1 MWPRRE
7 KTKFPRL
14 ARPFSSYLRGRIAHL
29 LPPAEAQA
37 YASDERIEHQVA
49 FALGATSK
57 KRAPIMTEA
66 QLDRAVRDRVDIA
79 AMVAEVERDDDPGSS
94 STPPP
99 PVPVVDEETHRVR
112 PVKWIGDP
120 LPSGE

>member
-14 ARPFSSYLRGRIAHL
+14 ARPFSSYLRGRLAHL

-49 FALGATSK
+49 FALGATTK
-57 KRAPIMTEA
+57 RRAPIMTEA
-66 QLDRAVRDRVDIA
+66 QLERAVRDRLDLLRL
-79 AMVAEVERDDDPGSS
+79 VAEVERDDGPQGGS
-94 STPPP
+94 PP
-99 PVPVVDEETHRVR
+99 PVPVPLGVEQTATVR
-112 PVKWIGDP
+112 WIGEP
-120 LPSGE
+120 LPSSA